1 MRSNRI
7 KDVGLSKESWSLC
20 VHLVQNPPLMTE
32 PQMNVMTL
40 RQRGVLHLE
49 DFISRD
55 VALDVAEWESDKP

>member
-1 MRSNRI
+1 M
-7 KDVGLSKESWSLC
+7 
-20 VHLVQNPPLMTE
+20 LVSQRRTGVSRVQPRTNPPLMTE